1 MKNKLTLLSIITTV
15 LFLSAF
21 QLMAQDTPPLTP
33 PVPEQAG
40 EDFLIDDRKPTFVIV
55 HGAWGGSW
63 AFRDVEQLL
72 RNKKYDVY
80 RPSLTGLGERHHL
93 AHPDINLTT
102 HIQDVVNAIL
112 FEELQDIVLVG
123 HSYGGMVISGVA
135 HQIPERIHSMIY
147 IDAFV
152 PNDGESVESIQGDD
166 FQLML
171 NMEQNG
177 LLVPAWVSADQPFPR
192 DVGHP
197 LNTLTEPVQ
206 LGNEEAYTIP
216 TVYIH
221 AVEPGMAPEEDN
233 FFLHSQRAKERGWP
247 GLIIESDH
255 NPQWSTPEKLVEM
268 LHQNW

>member
-1 MKNKLTLLSIITTV
+1 MKNKLPFLSIIIAV
-15 LFLSAF
+15 LLLTAI
-21 QLMAQDTPPLTP
+21 QLKAQDSPPMMP
-33 PVPEQAG
+33 PVPEQTG

-63 AFRDVEQLL
+63 SFRDVEQLL

-93 AHPDINLTT
+93 ANPDINLTT

-147 IDAFV
+147 IDAHL
-152 PNDGESVESIQGDD
+152 PNDGESLEDLLGDRRD
-166 FQLML
+166 QLFG
-171 NMEQNG
+171 MEENG
-177 LLVPAWVSADQPFPR
+177 FLVPVWVSSDQPFPR
-192 DVGHP
+192 DVPHP
-197 LNTLTEPVQ
+197 VKTLTEKVV
-206 LGNEEAYTIP
+206 LGNESAYSIP
-216 TVYIH
+216 AVYIH
-221 AVEPGMAPEEDN
+221 AVEENTNPEDDN
-233 FFLHSQRAKERGWP
+233 FYFASQRAKERGWP
-247 GLIIESDH
+247 VLIIESDH
-255 NPQWSTPEKLVEM
+255 NPQWSAPEKLVEM